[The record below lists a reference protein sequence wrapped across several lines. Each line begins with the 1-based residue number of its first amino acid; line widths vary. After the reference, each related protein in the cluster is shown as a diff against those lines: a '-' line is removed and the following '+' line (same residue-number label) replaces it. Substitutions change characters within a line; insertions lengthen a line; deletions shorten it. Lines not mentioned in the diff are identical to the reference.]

1 MNTNTYW
8 NNAGKYVELAA
19 KLQKLI
25 PLSGAVLNPR
35 TNKKLEKYRKATNCY
50 YDLYNNGLGNG
61 LSEFRTVIGF
71 AASPFKQPWRGYGH
85 FNQNLFIK
93 TELAMDDIILAAAK
107 EQNLF

>member
-25 PLSGAVLNPR
+25 PLSGAVPNPR
-35 TNKKLEKYRKATNCY
+35 TNKSLEKYRKATNCY
-50 YDLYNNGLGNG
+50 HDLYNNGLINM

-71 AASPFKQPWRGYGH
+71 AASPFKQAWRGYGC
-85 FNQNLFIK
+85 FEPALFTK

-107 EQNLF
+107 EQNIF